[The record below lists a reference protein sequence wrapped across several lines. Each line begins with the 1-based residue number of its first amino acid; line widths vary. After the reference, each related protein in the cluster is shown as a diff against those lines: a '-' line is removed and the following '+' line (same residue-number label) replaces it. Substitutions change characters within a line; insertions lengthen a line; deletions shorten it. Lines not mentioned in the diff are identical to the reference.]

1 MIKIAATIKGISVL
15 IEGETTG
22 LTRALADVNRSSRGI
37 QGELRQVE
45 RLLRFDPTNTELLT
59 QRQTLLGNAVA
70 NAREKLDRL
79 RAAQEQV
86 NEQLARGD
94 IGQDEY
100 RAFQRE
106 IAATE
111 QQLRRF
117 EEQVASASSE
127 INELGDTAES
137 NANKLS
143 DVGEKV
149 KGIGETMAVVI
160 TAPVMAAGAVMLK
173 GAVDAEN
180 AQNKLQGQLG
190 ITAEEAENLGDTAED
205 VWKNGFG
212 ENIEEVNNAIKDV
225 RLTMGAL
232 ADEELQNIAE
242 GAMTIA
248 DLFDQDI
255 KEVTAAAGV
264 AMKAFGINGQEAMDL
279 ITVGFQKGGDYSG
292 ELIDTLREYS
302 PQFASMGMA
311 ADQMMGILISG
322 AQAGAWNMDKVGDAV
337 KEFNIRAQDGSKT
350 TAEGFSA
357 IGLSAKEMG
366 SSISAGGEKG
376 QQAFMATIAG
386 LAAMRDPVEQ
396 NIAGVALFGT
406 QWEDVRAKV
415 IVAMADG
422 MKGLGEFKG
431 ATENASKAAYETN
444 PARALTE
451 SLREM
456 QAAIGPALLPL
467 ADIMTNTVAPAIKSM
482 AEWFSEL
489 SPAGQKTVPAI
500 IGITAAIGPL
510 MIVLGPLIP
519 LVGGVAGALGAVSAA
534 ATGGAAGVGILTTA
548 FPALGTAL
556 TALTGPVGIA
566 VAGVAAVV
574 AIGGSLVSSLNE
586 EVIPTVDLFGDEV
599 SDSTKKAVESY
610 LDMDKKLST
619 SLMSFKANNTT
630 ITQGMAAEMV
640 GTFEKM
646 GADIKAGRD
655 KHYEED
661 LANLT
666 KFYADQ
672 GLLDSQEAQNALDK
686 MKQAHGA
693 KNNELTSFQARIKEI
708 YEKAAADHRSITQEE
723 ADQIKKIKDEM
734 EQLAI
739 EALTNSEAEQK
750 AILTRMQLQAKDI
763 TTLQAADVIAN
774 SAKQRDETT
783 HLANEQYEKVVASI
797 TRQRNEG
804 VITSDDQAKK
814 MIQAAERTREASIT
828 KARDMH
834 EKVVYELQQQ
844 NKDVAEQIN
853 EQDGTIKTGWDKLKE
868 WFTNNPII
876 RWIITKTSG
885 SSGSDD
891 KVDNNY
897 NGTNYFP
904 GGLTTLHEKGYEI
917 YNLPRGTKIYNHEAS
932 EDLVLKTAQ
941 EVARGVLA
949 GNQDKP
955 SGITQYIAIESPTPL
970 SPSETARQ
978 VKNASR
984 RLALEW

>member
-1 MIKIAATIKGISVL
+1 MINIAATIKGISVL

-22 LTRALADVNRSSRGI
+22 LTRALADVNRSSRDI

-106 IAATE
+106 IAAAE

-117 EEQVASASSE
+117 EEQITSTSSE
-127 INELGDTAES
+127 LNELGETAES
-137 NANKLS
+137 NTNRLS
-143 DVGEKV
+143 EVGDKV
-149 KGIGETMAVVI
+149 KGIGEKMTVGI
-160 TAPVMAAGAVMLK
+160 TAPAIAAGAVMLK

-180 AQNKLQGQLG
+180 AQNKLQAQLG
-190 ITAEEAENLGDTAED
+190 ITAEEAENLGDTAEE

-225 RLTMGAL
+225 RLNMGAL
-232 ADEELQNIAE
+232 VDEELQYVAE

-248 DLFDQDI
+248 DVFDQDI

-264 AMKAFGINGQEAMDL
+264 AMKAFGIDGQEALDL

-302 PQFASMGMA
+302 PQFAAMGISA
-311 ADQMMGILISG
+311 EQMMGILISG
-322 AQAGAWNMDKVGDAV
+322 AQAGAWNLDKVGDSM

-350 TAEGFSA
+350 TAEGFTA
-357 IGLSAKEMG
+357 IGLSAEEMG
-366 SSISAGGEKG
+366 TAIAEGGEKG
-376 QQAFMATIAG
+376 QQAFMATVAG
-386 LAAMRDPVEQ
+386 LAAMKDPVEQ
-396 NIAGVALFGT
+396 NTAGVALFGT
-406 QWEDVRAKV
+406 QWEDVRSKV
-415 IVAMADG
+415 IMAMADG
-422 MKGLGEFKG
+422 MQGLGDFKG
-431 ATENASKAAYETN
+431 ATENAAKAAYETN

-467 ADIMTNTVAPAIKSM
+467 ADIIKNIIVPAIKSM
-482 AEWFSEL
+482 EKWFNQL
-489 SPAGQKTVPAI
+489 SPAGQKTVLAI

-510 MIVLGPLIP
+510 MMVLGPLIS
-519 LVGGVAGALGAVSAA
+519 LVGGAAGAIGAVSAA
-534 ATGGAAGVGILTTA
+534 ATGGAAGVGILTRA

-556 TALTGPVGIA
+556 TALSGPVGIA

-586 EVIPTVDLFGDEV
+586 EVIPSVDLFGDEV
-599 SDSTKKAVESY
+599 SDTTKKAVTSY
-610 LDMDKKLST
+610 MEMDKKVST
-619 SLMSFKANNTT
+619 SLMAFKATNTT

-672 GLLDSQEAQNALDK
+672 GLLDTQEAQNALDK
-686 MKQAHGA
+686 MKQTHET
-693 KNNELTSFQARIKEI
+693 KNNELTSFHATIKEI

-723 ADQIKKIKDEM
+723 ADQIKRIKDEM

-739 EALTNSEAEQK
+739 QALTDSEAEQK

-763 TTLQAADVIAN
+763 TTLQAAEVMLMN
-774 SAKQRDETT
+774 SMKRSWHPLQG
-783 HLANEQYEKVVASI
+783 NEMKGSLPL
-797 TRQRNEG
+797 
-804 VITSDDQAKK
+804 
-814 MIQAAERTREASIT
+814 MI
-828 KARDMH
+828 K
-834 EKVVYELQQQ
+834 
-844 NKDVAEQIN
+844 
-853 EQDGTIKTGWDKLKE
+853 
-868 WFTNNPII
+868 
-876 RWIITKTSG
+876 
-885 SSGSDD
+885 
-891 KVDNNY
+891 
-897 NGTNYFP
+897 
-904 GGLTTLHEKGYEI
+904 
-917 YNLPRGTKIYNHEAS
+917 PR
-932 EDLVLKTAQ
+932 
-941 EVARGVLA
+941 R
-949 GNQDKP
+949 
-955 SGITQYIAIESPTPL
+955 
-970 SPSETARQ
+970 
-978 VKNASR
+978 
-984 RLALEW
+984 